1 MEEIELLKVRF
12 SEIEES
18 FENGEDD
25 HQLVYDL
32 EMKIQEVYHEIY
44 DYEDAKQLDKL
55 DKLNKLDEQV
65 KAFKR
70 HYDFYDAEAELD
82 RMFPDRHDED
92 FDEDQ
97 MSWDSVFGD

>member
-12 SEIEES
+12 SEIEEL
-18 FENGEDD
+18 FENGEED
-25 HQLVYDL
+25 HQLIFDL
-32 EMKIQEVYHEIY
+32 EEKLEEIY
-44 DYEDAKQLDKL
+44 DEVYEDEHAEQLDKL
-55 DKLNKLDEQV
+55 KK
-65 KAFKR
+65 KIIAFKR
-70 HYDFYDAEAELD
+70 EYEFYDAEAELD